1 MTYKDFNEFRDD
13 FLSRA
18 GALSAAKSE
27 EYTISNLDKLY
38 NFKHVAARLG
48 TTPEQALMTYVLK
61 HVDAICNDA
70 KTGSIVSDETVESRA
85 MDVCN
90 YMVLYAA
97 LKHIPNGDENDNR
110 TKPIGDKSSGTSGYS
125 QNDPEPTKWS
135 VLSRTTKA

>member
-1 MTYKDFNEFRDD
+1 MTYEDFNKFRDD
-13 FLSRA
+13 FLHRA
-18 GALSAAKSE
+18 GSLSARKSE

-48 TTPEQALMTYVLK
+48 ITSEQALMTYVLK

-70 KTGSIVSDETVESRA
+70 KTGSIVSDETIESRA

-97 LKHIPNGDENDNR
+97 LKHIPQEDNNEHD
-110 TKPIGDKSSGTSGYS
+110 TKHSGAIVSDSSGDAQTA
-125 QNDPEPTKWS
+125 PEHTKWNQ
-135 VLSRTTKA
+135 LQQKA